1 MKCLDTNAVIA
12 VLNDRPAGVRR
23 RLAQELAS
31 GERVGIPAI
40 ALFELI
46 YGYEKSA
53 RRARNEAVLRSLLT
67 LDVEPL
73 AFELADAEHAGA
85 IRAQLERA
93 GTPIGH
99 YDLLIAAQAR
109 RHGATLV
116 TAYQRE
122 FARVPGL
129 EVVDWATP

>member
-12 VLNDRPAGVRR
+12 TLNDRPAGVRG
-23 RLAQELAS
+23 RLAHELAS
-31 GERVGIPAI
+31 GERIGIPAV

-53 RRARNEAVLRSLLT
+53 QQASNEAALRSLLT
-67 LDVEPL
+67 LDVESLP
-73 AFELADAEHAGA
+73 FELADAEHAGA

-116 TAYQRE
+116 TANQRE
-122 FARVPGL
+122 FARVRGL
-129 EVVDWATP
+129 DVMDRATP

>member
-12 VLNDRPAGVRR
+12 VLNHRPAGARG

-31 GERVGIPAI
+31 GERIGIPVI
-40 ALFELI
+40 AMFELI

-53 RRARNEAVLRSLLT
+53 QRARNEAALRSLLT

-73 AFELADAEHAGA
+73 PFEVADAEHAGA

-99 YDLLIAAQAR
+99 YDLLIAAQAH

-116 TAYQRE
+116 TANQRE
-122 FARVPGL
+122 FTRVPGL
-129 EVVDWATP
+129 DVMDRATP

>member
-12 VLNDRPAGVRR
+12 VINDRPAGARS

-31 GERVGIPAI
+31 GEHIGIPTV

-46 YGYEKSA
+46 YGYEK
-53 RRARNEAVLRSLLT
+53 RAQRAQNEAALRSLLT

-73 AFELADAEHAGA
+73 PFELADAEHAGA

-99 YDLLIAAQAR
+99 YDGPIAAQAR
-109 RHGATLV
+109 RHGAALV
-116 TAYQRE
+116 TANQRE
-122 FARVPGL
+122 FARVQGL
-129 EVVDWATP
+129 DVVDWATS

>member
-12 VLNDRPAGVRR
+12 VINDHPAGARSG
-23 RLAQELAS
+23 LAQELAT
-31 GERVGIPAI
+31 GERIGIPTV

-46 YGYEKSA
+46 YGYEKSVQ
-53 RRARNEAVLRSLLT
+53 RERNEAALRTLLT
-67 LDVEPL
+67 LNVEPL
-73 AFELADAEHAGA
+73 PFEYADAEHAGA

-116 TAYQRE
+116 TANQRE
-122 FARVPGL
+122 FARVRGL
-129 EVVDWATP
+129 DVMDRATP

>member
-12 VLNDRPAGVRR
+12 VLNDRPAGARG
-23 RLAQELAS
+23 RLAQDLAN
-31 GERVGIPAI
+31 GERIGIPAV

-53 RRARNEAVLRSLLT
+53 QRARNEAALRSLLT

-73 AFELADAEHAGA
+73 PFELADAEHAGA
-85 IRAQLERA
+85 IRTQLERA

-116 TAYQRE
+116 TANQRE
-122 FARVPGL
+122 LARVPGL
-129 EVVDWATP
+129 DAVDWATP

>member
-12 VLNDRPAGVRR
+12 VLADRPAAVRE
-23 RLAQELAS
+23 RLTQELAS
-31 GERVGIPAI
+31 GERIGVPVI
-40 ALFELI
+40 ALFEMI
-46 YGYEKSA
+46 YGYEKSVQ
-53 RRARNEAVLRSLLT
+53 RARNEAALRALLT
-67 LDVEPL
+67 MDIEALP
-73 AFELADAEHAGA
+73 FELADAEHAGA

-109 RHGATLV
+109 RHGAVLV
-116 TAYQRE
+116 TANRRE

-129 EVVDWATP
+129 EVVDWAA

>member
-12 VLNDRPAGVRR
+12 VLNDRPAGVRG
-23 RLAQELAS
+23 RLTRELAS
-31 GERVGIPAI
+31 GERIAVPVI

-53 RRARNEAVLRSLLT
+53 QRARNAAVVRAFLT
-67 LDVEPL
+67 LDIELLP
-73 AFELADAEHAGA
+73 FERADAEHAGA

-93 GTPIGH
+93 GAPIGH
-99 YDLLIAAQAR
+99 YDVLIAAQAR

-116 TAYQRE
+116 TANARE
-122 FARVPGL
+122 FARVSGL
-129 EVVDWATP
+129 EVVDWAA

>member
-12 VLNDRPAGVRR
+12 VLNDRPAGARE
-23 RLAQELAS
+23 RLARELAS
-31 GERVGIPAI
+31 GERIGIPVI

-46 YGYEKSA
+46 YGYEKS
-53 RRARNEAVLRSLLT
+53 RHRARNEAVLRTLLA
-67 LDVEPL
+67 LDVEALP
-73 AFELADAEHAGA
+73 FELADAEHAGA
-85 IRAQLERA
+85 IRAQLESA
-93 GTPIGH
+93 GTPIGA

-116 TAYQRE
+116 TANTRE

-129 EVVDWATP
+129 DVADWA

>member
-1 MKCLDTNAVIA
+1 MHGHERRHRSDQRL
-12 VLNDRPAGVRR
+12 PAGARI
-23 RLAQELAS
+23 
-31 GERVGIPAI
+31 GIPTV

-53 RRARNEAVLRSLLT
+53 QRERNEAALRSLLT
-67 LDVEPL
+67 LDIEPL
-73 AFELADAEHAGA
+73 PFELADAEHAGA
-85 IRAQLERA
+85 IRAQLEPA

-116 TAYQRE
+116 TANQRE

-129 EVVDWATP
+129 DVVDWAAP

>member
-12 VLNDRPAGVRR
+12 VLNDRPAGTR
-23 RLAQELAS
+23 
-31 GERVGIPAI
+31 PARTG
-40 ALFELI
+40 ARE
-46 YGYEKSA
+46 
-53 RRARNEAVLRSLLT
+53 RRAH
-67 LDVEPL
+67 PL
-73 AFELADAEHAGA
+73 SFDLADAEHAGA
-85 IRAQLERA
+85 IRTHLERA

-116 TAYQRE
+116 TANQRE

-129 EVVDWATP
+129 DVVDRATP

>member
-12 VLNDRPAGVRR
+12 VLNDRPAGARG
-23 RLAQELAS
+23 RLAQDLAN
-31 GERVGIPAI
+31 GERIGIPAV

-53 RRARNEAVLRSLLT
+53 QRARNEAALRSLLT
-67 LDVEPL
+67 LDIEPL
-73 AFELADAEHAGA
+73 PFELADAEHAGA

-116 TAYQRE
+116 TANQRE
-122 FARVPGL
+122 FPRVPGL
-129 EVVDWATP
+129 NVLDWAAS

>member
-1 MKCLDTNAVIA
+1 MMCLDTNAVIA
-12 VLNDRPAGVRR
+12 VLNGRPTRVRDRLKEA
-23 RLAQELAS
+23 LAR
-31 GERVGIPAI
+31 GEQIGIPAI

-46 YGYEKSA
+46 YGYEKST
-53 RRARNEAVLRSLLT
+53 RRERNEAAVRALLT
-67 LDVEPL
+67 LDIESWS
-73 AFELADAEHAGA
+73 FELADAEHAGA

-109 RHGATLV
+109 RRGAVLI
-116 TAYQRE
+116 TANDRE

-129 EVVDWATP
+129 LLEDWAA